1 MNINAQIP
9 VHTLAF
15 STFGLLSK
23 SRIGRLYGDSMFD
36 FFLGTTMLFHTGAN
50 HFTFL

>member
-1 MNINAQIP
+1 MNINAP
-9 VHTLAF
+9 VHTFAF
-15 STFGLLSK
+15 STFGILSK

-36 FFLGTTMLFHTGAN
+36 FFLGTTMLFHTGAK